1 MVSIMGREI
10 PLKEIENTLLQY
22 EEIDEPIVVKRENK
36 SDVVI
41 LSMKEYKEKLLELDI
56 IKHLQKSEEDIE
68 NGRTVPAKKVFDEL
82 RAEYGY

>member
-1 MVSIMGREI
+1 MMQRVIK
-10 PLKEIENTLLQY
+10 LKEIEEELSNQ
-22 EEIDEPIVVKRENK
+22 EEINEPIVVKRENK

-41 LSMKEYKEKLLELDI
+41 VSMKEYKERLLEADI

-68 NGRTVPAKKVFDEL
+68 NGRTIPAKKVFDEL